1 MIKRLLLICVCLG
14 TSWIARGAADKPELV
29 DGIAVLVN
37 DAVITHE
44 EIERNIAPAVEV
56 LLNQYGRQS
65 EMFQKRMAALREDM
79 TKQLVE
85 RQLIL
90 DDFKNS
96 GYKLPES
103 FVDESI
109 QSRIREKFGDRL
121 TLTKTLQGQG
131 ITYEEF
137 RRQEGERIIV
147 NFLREKNIPSDIVI
161 SPQRIENYY
170 REHGDQYQLEDQ
182 VKLRLLVLN
191 PQPADPPGRARKLA
205 QDILVKLKD
214 GAAFAEMAS
223 LYSEGSQRAQ
233 GGDWGWVER
242 KVPKKGLAD
251 VAFSLKKGETSGV
264 VRLVKREDDSYA
276 VYHYH
281 PGGEIKTIRNYS
293 KDDTVLEEKAPALRL
308 DEDPSAGSREELY
321 LMFVEDVRPSYRR
334 PVAEVRQ
341 EIEKTLLA
349 QERTRLQKKYVDR
362 LTKKSFIR
370 YF

>member
-1 MIKRLLLICVCLG
+1 MKRLLLVLVCLG
-14 TSWIARGAADKPELV
+14 AVWLARAAADKPELV

-37 DAVITHE
+37 DAVITYE

-56 LLNQYGRQS
+56 LLHQYGRQS
-65 EMFQKRMAALREDM
+65 ELFQKKLAALREDM

-90 DDFKNS
+90 DDFKSS

-109 QSRIREKFGDRL
+109 QSRIREKFGDRV

-137 RRQEGERIIV
+137 RRQEGDRIIV
-147 NFLREKNIPSDIVI
+147 NFLREKNVPSDIVI
-161 SPQRIENYY
+161 SPQKIENYY

-191 PQPADPPGRARKLA
+191 QQPSEPPGRARKLA
-205 QDILVKLKD
+205 QEILVKLKE
-214 GAAFAEMAS
+214 GASFADMAS

-264 VRLVKREDDSYA
+264 IRLIKREDDSYA
-276 VYHYH
+276 VYHYL
-281 PGGEIKTIRNYS
+281 PGGEIKTIHHYT
-293 KDDTVLEEKAPALRL
+293 KDDTLIEEKAPAFRL
-308 DEDPSAGSREELY
+308 DEEPPSAAREEVY
-321 LMFVEDVRPSYRR
+321 LMLAEDVRASYRR

-349 QERTRLQKKYVDR
+349 QERARLQKKYIDR
-362 LTKKSFIR
+362 LTKKSFVR